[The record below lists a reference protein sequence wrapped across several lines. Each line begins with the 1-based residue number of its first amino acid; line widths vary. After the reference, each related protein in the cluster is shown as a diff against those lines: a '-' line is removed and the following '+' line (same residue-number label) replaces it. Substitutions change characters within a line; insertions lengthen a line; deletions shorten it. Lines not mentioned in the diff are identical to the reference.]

1 MGEGGALFFQNN
13 AYQEKAEILR
23 EKGTD
28 RSKFF
33 RGQIDKYTW
42 QDYGSSYL
50 PSELN
55 AAYLYAQLEAR
66 DQIFAKRM
74 EIYNYYHKA
83 DMFDKLFIKGFT
95 IYVNNKN
102 RI

>member
-1 MGEGGALFFQNN
+1 MGEGGAILFNRDE
-13 AYQEKAEILR
+13 YLEKAEILR

-33 RGQIDKYTW
+33 RGQVDKYRW
-42 QDYGSSYL
+42 IDYGSSYL

-83 DMFDKLFIKGFT
+83 DMFDKLFIKDFT